1 MEQLK
6 EKGKVFAETVVSICD
21 PCVASIGFPALPL
34 FSSRGPNSP
43 THKQTLVIHQNTMGI
58 NIKSEPCDF
67 SLR

>member
-43 THKQTLVIHQNTMGI
+43 THKQTLVIHQNTM
-58 NIKSEPCDF
+58 E
-67 SLR
+67 